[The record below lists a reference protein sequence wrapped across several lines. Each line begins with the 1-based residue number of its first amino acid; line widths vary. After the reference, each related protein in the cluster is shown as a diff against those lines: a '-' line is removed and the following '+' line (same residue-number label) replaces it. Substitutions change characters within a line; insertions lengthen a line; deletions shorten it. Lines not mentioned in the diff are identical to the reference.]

1 MITKE
6 TWINGLRNGIDTIW
20 ELAKVI
26 IPLTIVIAVLKET
39 GYLELLAKWMEPL
52 MQVLGLPGEAAL
64 ALVVGYF
71 VNIYS
76 AIAVIL
82 ALSLTAKQVTIVSVM
97 IAICHGLFLESAITK
112 RTGIKAWPLALM
124 RLVSLSWQAW
134 VLTGFIRWAMSVMHE
149 E

>member
-6 TWINGLRNGIDTIW
+6 TWINGLRNGIETIW

-82 ALSLTAKQVTIVSVM
+82 ALSLTVKQVTIVSVM

-124 RLVSLSWQAW
+124 RLGISILAGLGVNWLY
-134 VLTGFIRWAMSVMHE
+134 
-149 E
+149 

>member
-6 TWINGLRNGIDTIW
+6 TWINGLRNGIETIW

-124 RLVSLSWQAW
+124 RLGISILAGLGVNWLY
-134 VLTGFIRWAMSVMHE
+134 
-149 E
+149 

>member
-82 ALSLTAKQVTIVSVM
+82 ALSLTVKQVTIVSVM

-124 RLVSLSWQAW
+124 RLGISILAGLGVNWLY
-134 VLTGFIRWAMSVMHE
+134 
-149 E
+149 

>member
-6 TWINGLRNGIDTIW
+6 TWINGLKSGLDTIW
-20 ELAKVI
+20 ELAKVV
-26 IPLTIVIAVLKET
+26 IPLTIAIAILKET

-52 MQVLGLPGEAAL
+52 MQVVGLPGEAAL

-82 ALSLTAKQVTIVSVM
+82 ALNLTVKQVTIVSVM
-97 IAICHGLFLESAITK
+97 IAICHGLFMESAITK

-124 RLVSLSWQAW
+124 RLGISILAGLGVNWLY
-134 VLTGFIRWAMSVMHE
+134 
-149 E
+149 

>member
-1 MITKE
+1 
-6 TWINGLRNGIDTIW
+6 
-20 ELAKVI
+20 VI

-39 GYLELLAKWMEPL
+39 GWLELLAKWMEPL
-52 MQVLGLPGEAAL
+52 MQLLGLPGEAAL

-82 ALSLTAKQVTIVSVM
+82 ALSLTVKQVTIISVM

-124 RLVSLSWQAW
+124 RLVYLY
-134 VLTGFIRWAMSVMHE
+134 LGRFGC
-149 E
+149 

>member
-124 RLVSLSWQAW
+124 RLGISILAGLGVNWLY
-134 VLTGFIRWAMSVMHE
+134 
-149 E
+149 

>member
-1 MITKE
+1 MVTKE
-6 TWINGLRNGIDTIW
+6 SWINGLRNGVDTVW

-26 IPLTIVIAVLKET
+26 IPLTIVIAVLRET
-39 GYLELLAKWMEPL
+39 GWLGLLAKGMEPM

-71 VNIYS
+71 VNTYS

-82 ALSLTAKQVTIVSVM
+82 ALDLTAKQVTTISVM

-112 RTGIKAWPLALM
+112 RTGVKAWPMALM
-124 RLVSLSWQAW
+124 RVCVSILAGLGVNW
-134 VLTGFIRWAMSVMHE
+134 LY
-149 E
+149 